1 MIEFLIRYVGRGIL
15 ETQLLIA
22 TREEAHIV
30 WETKN
35 ERNDHPSSNAIFCF
49 LESHPN

>member
-1 MIEFLIRYVGRGIL
+1 MIKFLIRYVDSGIL

-22 TREEAHIV
+22 IREEAHIV
-30 WETKN
+30 WETN
-35 ERNDHPSSNAIFCF
+35 ERIDHPSYNAIFCF